1 MFFFSSRSRHTS
13 CALVTGVQTCALPI
27 LAGKDIEQDQR
38 GKALAVRRDLKNTAT
53 AICGRYRRHVL
64 SALSGEIVERV
75 SAAQRA
81 QRSEE
86 HTSELHSLMR
96 ISYAVFCLKKKTYIQ
111 INQKE
116 LSKRS

>member
-81 QRSEE
+81 QIG
-86 HTSELHSLMR
+86 HHV
-96 ISYAVFCLKKKTYIQ
+96 ISDRPIIEPFATVSRNCPQDRKSTRL
-111 INQKE
+111 N
-116 LSKRS
+116 SSH

>member
-53 AICGRYRRHVL
+53 AIFGRYRRHVL
-64 SALSGEIVERV
+64 SALSGVIVERV
-75 SAAQRA
+75 RAAQRA
-81 QRSEE
+81 QIGHHVISDRPIIKPVATVST
-86 HTSELHSLMR
+86 HCPLRLCP
-96 ISYAVFCLKKKTYIQ
+96 ISY
-111 INQKE
+111 
-116 LSKRS
+116 